1 MKTKDIIIKH
11 HNRNISGRLYLP
23 QKDKCPMVIMSHGFN
38 GCGDDFKEYAKI
50 LTKNEIGVLTYD
62 FCGGS
67 LRSKSDLST
76 TEMTIFTEKEDLF
89 AVIDFV
95 EQQKNTESI
104 FLFGASMG
112 GLVSA
117 LCAEEYDNRIQGMIL
132 LYPALC
138 VADDWNNRF
147 SSVDDIPEI
156 HQVWEVPL
164 GKCFF
169 ETLRGFDVFEHID
182 KFKRDV
188 LIIHGDKDSIVPL
201 EYSTQANKIYKNS
214 KLQVF
219 NGEGH
224 GFSADSDK
232 YVAKMMIDFVK
243 AESLMKDI

>member
-1 MKTKDIIIKH
+1 
-11 HNRNISGRLYLP
+11 
-23 QKDKCPMVIMSHGFN
+23 
-38 GCGDDFKEYAKI
+38 
-50 LTKNEIGVLTYD
+50 
-62 FCGGS
+62 
-67 LRSKSDLST
+67 
-76 TEMTIFTEKEDLF
+76 MTVFTEKEDLL

-117 LCAEEYDNRIQGMIL
+117 LCAEEYADRIQGMIL

-169 ETLRGFDVFEHID
+169 ETLRGFDVFEHIG
-182 KFKRDV
+182 KFKKDV

-201 EYSTQANKIYKNS
+201 EYSTQANKIYTNS
-214 KLQVF
+214 KLQVQR
-219 NGEGH
+219 
-224 GFSADSDK
+224 
-232 YVAKMMIDFVK
+232 
-243 AESLMKDI
+243 